1 MAPLATHQSE
11 LDFLQTQL
19 SALASE
25 GDRLTS
31 SFTYGQEATT
41 KLPDPPLASQ
51 FVRQQAHRV
60 RASERHLLH
69 LTEQILQYRRKVVDD
84 DQDDTDRPQPMTLT
98 ELAHVVRSIH
108 HLETQQI
115 ARLEE
120 LWAHLDKD
128 AQQGSTPLPS
138 PNNPIEDPST
148 SYPWSMKGP
157 LDAVEETD
165 NETDRTARSSR
176 SSGFGSAQSRRYRT
190 DSLRTPSTPSG
201 HSVRLSTSTTKTL
214 ERRGL
219 LRHST
224 GTQPERPSPAS
235 RPNPLFQQA
244 FAALEHKLATE
255 LHQINGK
262 VTPHVQSVETDTT
275 TNTNKGF
282 DYNYNKENNAVSDTD
297 EEKSMLDGS
306 LDETE
311 PLPPHS
317 DPTTQSISSASESSD
332 IFDDDDDDHG
342 TYDDSAMYCPTL
354 VAPPHRSLTRAV
366 GTTPQTAGDAHDV
379 THIEVDVTASPSN
392 TNLTMD
398 VTTLYD
404 EDELL
409 DHSAT
414 SDHLLDASFAST
426 ETPILDRYRLDPD
439 DEFPNGFKVVP
450 NRRGQHH
457 RKRSVGSSETPILDR
472 YRLDPD
478 DESPNGFRV
487 VPNRRGQHHCG
498 KGHDASRKSL
508 RNEGNHAAEESPTV
522 STRRGSSR
530 RAYRKTPFPT
540 QKRTPLEPLIDENE
554 VLESDNDAS
563 FDKPQFPEGAGMTPR
578 RPSMNL
584 SSSMRRWSSSPA
596 TEYPAS
602 GYGSG
607 RASLPTSLLYATA
620 QLSTPRPPPLATRTQ
635 STIPPLRPKASLS
648 EHQSSRSAYLIPP
661 IGDAE
666 YNEAP
671 RVVRMQVALNDV
683 QLAVSALNEVL
694 AVAQSRSP
702 KSVRYI
708 REEEAKSILEPLG
721 LDGRKSKSILMS
733 LCHWRRLVMHREE
746 HGIVFTIFRVVCS
759 FQICAKYYWFAG
771 WISLLPTIGTDSD
784 PPHPRLWSANLVA
797 WYCGCA
803 RLLLMTDAP
812 CSSAREQSIPSSA
825 TKPATNAGA
834 GLVQQL
840 LFPGFTDAGSDDTF
854 QAPSPSSLPSD
865 GNLEPTNPSEVTVV
879 SEEAP
884 TEIHENLTRNQSRAG
899 ESSRLVSTNA
909 VRLPRSIDTPTTTTM
924 DTMVSH
930 FPPFF
935 ATTKPSRPTTTLACT
950 SPSDPVSPP
959 RVPRVGVPA
968 TLTSSIV
975 VGTGLSN
982 PVETADHSLA
992 DDDDDDDHSID
1003 SDDSDDLQ
1011 RKETNDTE
1019 NVFGDD
1025 TATIDAT
1032 VTRPLNIP
1040 LDEAMQQR
1048 ALHGLDYPIDNH
1060 DHWEEEANPSQTDF
1074 GKQLMFQRNMETS
1087 SDVLSTA
1094 SEMGTVIG
1102 IERMHDIEAM
1112 EAPSMERPETKTPK
1126 VVAAQSPRIY
1136 SSSPDDELYLEKIW
1150 DADALNLPMLDPA
1163 QRTFPQKPAGC
1174 ARGEVYNFD
1183 NSQVRKL
1190 DKASTILSSAIRRIG
1205 SGLTGASGHGPKH
1218 SASAPSTPRTLAV
1231 RRGYPF
1237 SSPHT
1242 ACEIS
1247 PSKTP
1252 SSFLLRSPGSLAHL
1266 AAHSHSRRKSRQDP
1280 SPRAASGFFWERP
1293 RPTNRGGESQL
1304 PERRVRI
1311 MSDYSPPVN
1320 ADTSL
1325 ELQTPQRIKLE
1336 REDALDILTCLVERG
1351 VAFNEPFQPSPTKI
1365 NNGNARDFLIERKPV
1380 QRFESADIDQV
1391 IRHLKQLSERDRD
1404 ADGEKG
1410 EIEHAHMDVLEELVR
1425 SHEYALEMNRASQS
1439 AASWLKSIGR
1449 SQPDT
1454 REEEGKHSS
1463 SNSDVDDKNFDRVT
1477 SKENHSAGEGAAECM
1492 DFVTTKA
1499 MLNSARMKLK
1509 EKAIYADRLNEE
1521 LAKCRAEIGRLKSA
1535 SHSIS
1540 FRSPNRSILD
1550 QSEDVSVEEE
1560 EAEEAI
1566 ERSTESGFPLDK
1578 TDDYLNFDTSFLQHT
1593 ADSPL
1598 LLEEQSELNKY
1609 KTALEKAN
1617 EQIRILYEDLQSG
1630 SEVRGMAK
1638 TKAPI
1643 VVVESPPSSPRKV
1656 ESPSNK
1662 EERMVNVRMLDA
1674 ENFVT
1679 EWDGITPPLPPPPDH
1694 DHQVRDGFVMHVLPL
1709 LLRRADIRV
1718 DVKTRTHRRT
1728 TYDLAIAVES
1738 LSPSGFDATHL
1749 DLNRHLETRSARSD
1763 VGSASVACSA
1773 ATTAITTNI
1782 PTAGVR
1788 PQLLASSLG
1797 LNTNITPRNSE
1808 PRDNISSRLSYDEM
1822 SESISTR
1829 AQPGLMSTLG
1839 GALGGLLTRRKSTP
1853 GSTLYSTQPFPR
1865 GPGDSI
1871 AEGAVVTT
1879 IPEEGSN
1886 NLQHAEDDND
1896 DEEGQPYHRLVS
1908 APAGRIGVT
1917 FVDFRGHAMV
1927 SDVATDS
1934 PLGGWIF
1941 PSDILIAIDELPVSG
1956 MRIRDIIKILKD
1968 RHSRQR
1974 ALRVISSHTMNDA
1987 MLASNLLNDSASD
2000 IH

>member
-1 MAPLATHQSE
+1 
-11 LDFLQTQL
+11 
-19 SALASE
+19 
-25 GDRLTS
+25 
-31 SFTYGQEATT
+31 
-41 KLPDPPLASQ
+41 
-51 FVRQQAHRV
+51 
-60 RASERHLLH
+60 
-69 LTEQILQYRRKVVDD
+69 
-84 DQDDTDRPQPMTLT
+84 
-98 ELAHVVRSIH
+98 
-108 HLETQQI
+108 
-115 ARLEE
+115 
-120 LWAHLDKD
+120 
-128 AQQGSTPLPS
+128 
-138 PNNPIEDPST
+138 
-148 SYPWSMKGP
+148 
-157 LDAVEETD
+157 
-165 NETDRTARSSR
+165 
-176 SSGFGSAQSRRYRT
+176 
-190 DSLRTPSTPSG
+190 
-201 HSVRLSTSTTKTL
+201 
-214 ERRGL
+214 
-219 LRHST
+219 
-224 GTQPERPSPAS
+224 
-235 RPNPLFQQA
+235 
-244 FAALEHKLATE
+244 
-255 LHQINGK
+255 
-262 VTPHVQSVETDTT
+262 
-275 TNTNKGF
+275 
-282 DYNYNKENNAVSDTD
+282 
-297 EEKSMLDGS
+297 
-306 LDETE
+306 
-311 PLPPHS
+311 
-317 DPTTQSISSASESSD
+317 
-332 IFDDDDDDHG
+332 
-342 TYDDSAMYCPTL
+342 
-354 VAPPHRSLTRAV
+354 
-366 GTTPQTAGDAHDV
+366 
-379 THIEVDVTASPSN
+379 
-392 TNLTMD
+392 
-398 VTTLYD
+398 
-404 EDELL
+404 
-409 DHSAT
+409 
-414 SDHLLDASFAST
+414 
-426 ETPILDRYRLDPD
+426 
-439 DEFPNGFKVVP
+439 
-450 NRRGQHH
+450 
-457 RKRSVGSSETPILDR
+457 
-472 YRLDPD
+472 
-478 DESPNGFRV
+478 
-487 VPNRRGQHHCG
+487 
-498 KGHDASRKSL
+498 
-508 RNEGNHAAEESPTV
+508 
-522 STRRGSSR
+522 
-530 RAYRKTPFPT
+530 
-540 QKRTPLEPLIDENE
+540 
-554 VLESDNDAS
+554 
-563 FDKPQFPEGAGMTPR
+563 
-578 RPSMNL
+578 
-584 SSSMRRWSSSPA
+584 
-596 TEYPAS
+596 
-602 GYGSG
+602 
-607 RASLPTSLLYATA
+607 
-620 QLSTPRPPPLATRTQ
+620 
-635 STIPPLRPKASLS
+635 
-648 EHQSSRSAYLIPP
+648 
-661 IGDAE
+661 
-666 YNEAP
+666 
-671 RVVRMQVALNDV
+671 
-683 QLAVSALNEVL
+683 
-694 AVAQSRSP
+694 
-702 KSVRYI
+702 
-708 REEEAKSILEPLG
+708 
-721 LDGRKSKSILMS
+721 
-733 LCHWRRLVMHREE
+733 
-746 HGIVFTIFRVVCS
+746 
-759 FQICAKYYWFAG
+759 
-771 WISLLPTIGTDSD
+771 
-784 PPHPRLWSANLVA
+784 
-797 WYCGCA
+797 
-803 RLLLMTDAP
+803 MTDAP

-840 LFPGFTDAGSDDTF
+840 LFPGFTDAGSNDTF

-865 GNLEPTNPSEVTVV
+865 GNLEPTNPSEVTCVDDTNDSVV

-1293 RPTNRGGESQL
+1293 RPTNVMRIPDGRVVNNQRHSSVLPLSIPRSCFSFDTNDNAMDEHKTYRPDAAPRSSWHERNHPGQNGSQRFATSRESRAPLLRSSASWDTASGVSQALFRPSSSFVRNRGGPLAHRYGSAFDFPQRGGESQL

-1454 REEEGKHSS
+1454 LKEEGKHSS
-1463 SNSDVDDKNFDRVT
+1463 SNSDVDDKNFDCVT
-1477 SKENHSAGEGAAECM
+1477 SMENHSAGEGAAECM

-1593 ADSPL
+1593 EDSPL

-1694 DHQVRDGFVMHVLPL
+1694 GLRSPIVAAVLQEWSEDSGLHESLLSWIDQILGGADPYTIPPLTISSLDHQVRDGFVMHVLPL

-1797 LNTNITPRNSE
+1797 LNTNITPRKSE

-1968 RHSRQR
+1968 RHNRQR